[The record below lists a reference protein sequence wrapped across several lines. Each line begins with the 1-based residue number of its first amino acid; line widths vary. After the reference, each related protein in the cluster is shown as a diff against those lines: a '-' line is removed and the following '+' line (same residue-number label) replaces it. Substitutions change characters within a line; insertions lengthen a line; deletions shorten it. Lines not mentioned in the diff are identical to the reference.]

1 MCILLHL
8 EFLAGTDMIARNL
21 VELAQFSH
29 GSVVAFCY
37 LRQGVTTLDGYVSSS
52 ALTLSASAL
61 AAPAACCRGA
71 MAAAVVAVTAYLR
84 LFLVYLYDRAL
95 EQQFVG
101 LEVVDR
107 VFLVDEG
114 ANER

>member
-8 EFLAGTDMIARNL
+8 EFLAGTDMVARNL

-52 ALTLSASAL
+52 ALTLL
-61 AAPAACCRGA
+61 LLL
-71 MAAAVVAVTAYLR
+71 LR
-84 LFLVYLYDRAL
+84 LLL
-95 EQQFVG
+95 
-101 LEVVDR
+101 R
-107 VFLVDEG
+107 VAE
-114 ANER
+114 ERWRLLW

>member
-8 EFLAGTDMIARNL
+8 EFLAGTDMVARNL

-61 AAPAACCRGA
+61 VAPAA
-71 MAAAVVAVTAYLR
+71 LR
-84 LFLVYLYDRAL
+84 LRRCWMLMLSTWAICSR
-95 EQQFVG
+95 
-101 LEVVDR
+101 
-107 VFLVDEG
+107 
-114 ANER
+114 